1 MNINIHYIIYI
12 TIIYK
17 KRAISSM
24 RFGFF
29 FQFPSV
35 FFRPKRVRIKQRHLT
50 RYRKLLLQHKKLS
63 DNLKKSKAANV
74 RCMSHCAELK
84 AQLTNSE
91 VEYTKLFDQAEGL
104 QSDVENWEK
113 FCDAVHH
120 ERSRRRKQRKL
131 LRAER
136 NTAIAER
143 DSTIAELAET
153 QRQLALS
160 QHNYNVICD
169 VLSTSTIVLL

>member
-1 MNINIHYIIYI
+1 
-12 TIIYK
+12 
-17 KRAISSM
+17 
-24 RFGFF
+24 
-29 FQFPSV
+29 
-35 FFRPKRVRIKQRHLT
+35 
-50 RYRKLLLQHKKLS
+50 
-63 DNLKKSKAANV
+63 
-74 RCMSHCAELK
+74 MSHCAELK
-84 AQLTNSE
+84 AQLANSE
-91 VEYTKLFDQAEGL
+91 VDYTKLFDQAEGL

-120 ERSRRRKQRKL
+120 ERSMRRKQRKL

-136 NTAIAER
+136 DAAIAER
-143 DSTIAELAET
+143 DATIAKLAET